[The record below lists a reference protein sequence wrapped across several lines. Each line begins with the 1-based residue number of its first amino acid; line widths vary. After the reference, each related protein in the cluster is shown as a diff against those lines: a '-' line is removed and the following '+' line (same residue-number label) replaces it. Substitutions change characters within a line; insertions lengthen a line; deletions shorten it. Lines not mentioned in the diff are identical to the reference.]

1 MCLLWGYWVIPT
13 MESIA
18 IKDVITFGIAA
29 YGAVLSTFNLI
40 QAIRKE
46 RRKVVIRQMTAM
58 YGPPLSHI
66 PLMASF
72 EVVNLGHR
80 PVVVSAPTVQV
91 PNGRFMVFVNADGF
105 QNFPKKLEDGESI
118 EMRVQYQVI
127 ADGLKR
133 DGFTGIV
140 PLRTS
145 CTDTT
150 GKRFWGERWKLNV
163 DLDWT
168 AFDQLQT

>member
-1 MCLLWGYWVIPT
+1 MCLLWGYWVMLA

-46 RRKVVIRQMTAM
+46 HRKVIIKQTGAM
-58 YGPPLSHI
+58 YGPPLDHI

-72 EVVNLGHR
+72 EVVNVGHR
-80 PVVVSAPTVQV
+80 PLVVRAPTVQV
-91 PNGRFMVFVNADGF
+91 SNGQFMVFVNADGF
-105 QNFPKKLEDGESI
+105 KQFPKKLDDGESV
-118 EMRVQYQVI
+118 EMRVQYRVI
-127 ADGLKR
+127 ADVLKM
-133 DGFTGIV
+133 DGFSGIV

-150 GKRFWGERWKLNV
+150 GKRFWGERWKLDV
-163 DLDWT
+163 DVDWT
-168 AFDQLQT
+168 KV